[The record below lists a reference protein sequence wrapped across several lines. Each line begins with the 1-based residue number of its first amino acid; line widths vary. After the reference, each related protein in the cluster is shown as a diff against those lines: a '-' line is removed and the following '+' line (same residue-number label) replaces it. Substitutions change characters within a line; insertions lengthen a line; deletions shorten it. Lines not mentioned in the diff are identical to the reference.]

1 MVPVN
6 DWYSPMSLMC
16 WMLWM
21 HIIRKWIFHKCST
34 KGAGSI
40 NDVLYFVSAMKGL
53 PLRAFLGMCQYQRSP
68 RAASSLSEK
77 FSAQQLVQTVP
88 KKLTSSTETLQ
99 IPSNLFSIYFDILK
113 VEFRK
118 SIVSWQIAR
127 WCWQT
132 MVSLSRKGMFRRCT
146 NSIYFLKYINIKVH
160 KMSLSLYC
168 SSKYCRSLS
177 NMKLN

>member
-1 MVPVN
+1 
-6 DWYSPMSLMC
+6 MC
-16 WMLWM
+16 WMFWM
-21 HIIRKWIFHKCST
+21 HVIRKWIFHKCST
-34 KGAGSI
+34 KGPGSI

-68 RAASSLSEK
+68 WAASSLSEK
-77 FSAQQLVQTVP
+77 VSAQQLVQTVP

-99 IPSNLFSIYFDILK
+99 IPSNLFSIYFHILK

-118 SIVSWQIAR
+118 SIVSWQR

-132 MVSLSRKGMFRRCT
+132 MVSLSRKGMFCRT

>member
-1 MVPVN
+1 MN
-6 DWYSPMSLMC
+6 AWYSPLSLIC

-99 IPSNLFSIYFDILK
+99 IPSNLFSIYFHMLK

-118 SIVSWQIAR
+118 SIVSWQRAR
-127 WCWQT
+127 WCCQT
-132 MVSLSRKGMFRRCT
+132 MLSLSRKGMFRRT

>member
-1 MVPVN
+1 
-6 DWYSPMSLMC
+6 MC
-16 WMLWM
+16 WMFWM
-21 HIIRKWIFHKCST
+21 HVIRKWIFHKCST
-34 KGAGSI
+34 KGPGSI

-68 RAASSLSEK
+68 WAASSLSEK
-77 FSAQQLVQTVP
+77 VSAQQLVQTVP

-99 IPSNLFSIYFDILK
+99 IPSNLFSIYSHFLK
-113 VEFRK
+113 VEFKK
-118 SIVSWQIAR
+118 SLSLGKSQ
-127 WCWQT
+127 
-132 MVSLSRKGMFRRCT
+132 MMLSLSRKGMFRRT